1 MASADAG
8 PKQLDTPAPTTRT
21 TRCWTVQRQAL
32 HAQVCMRQAASSPSE
47 AWERALCW
55 VAGVRWSSQ
64 PDAAEDSEPTA
75 TVLSDSA
82 ASFAWR
88 PARMAADL
96 PARWLVSSLQ
106 AAARDGST
114 GTSAVPAAQ
123 AALQLAV
130 LSAWATH
137 GSVSHA
143 ASSAHMAWEWRA
155 SAALELLQLQS
166 TLPELCPALVSM
178 PTLETADPVTSTP
191 MLAAAATLQ
200 KDAAAAAALAC
211 HAARAIPSIAAELRV
226 LGQAACTG
234 GASWA
239 ARPSTAAQLWPC
251 SPSSP
256 LAASV
261 AQVGWTAKHWAAARP
276 HAADAAAA
284 FMLAC
289 IWTAASLAV
298 DQAEAWELCCCR
310 VLSSCTPRVAPAV
323 LAGAAVGYHASGF
336 AGALAVGDTFWQ
348 AVRAVALQP
357 CSAAPARPCTSSA
370 HQVAAA
376 ALASWHA
383 MSADADICYASIS
396 ACMVLQAGLGCWK
409 QGVLPT
415 LPVLAGPTLGQQAG
429 CDARQLGKSVRAL
442 AHVGLLSRTAGL
454 VWTLNELCRHELWP
468 AATGEAEPHRA
479 CGALA
484 ALTLVLSEAAVRCT
498 SAAETAAWWQCVLP
512 LCDVAGVLLRVYCEA
527 VSGKVDGPPVQ
538 VQVPPHLSGLT
549 PAVVSAWA
557 VCASQL
563 YAAAGASPGLLAW
576 THSTVRHARSMSHA
590 APQGKDV
597 TWECTVQKSS
607 QFIQQ
612 AIAKSRWAAWAA
624 MDWAAAAG
632 LRGLAEHLQQL
643 WIEPVSAAA
652 FKPAAGRRKVQAA
665 SRGHKR

>member
-1 MASADAG
+1 M
-8 PKQLDTPAPTTRT
+8 
-21 TRCWTVQRQAL
+21 QR
-32 HAQVCMRQAASSPSE
+32 AASSAAE

-55 VAGVRWSSQ
+55 VAGVRWSSLL
-64 PDAAEDSEPTA
+64 DAPADSEPTA
-75 TVLSDSA
+75 TILSDSA

-88 PARMAADL
+88 PVRMAADA

-106 AAARDGST
+106 VTARDGGT
-114 GTSAVPAAQ
+114 GSSAIPAAQ
-123 AALQLAV
+123 AALPLAV

-143 ASSAHMAWEWRA
+143 ASSAHMAWDWHV

-166 TLPELCPALVSM
+166 TPLEHCPALVSM
-178 PTLETADPVTSTP
+178 PVLETADPVTSTP
-191 MLAAAATLQ
+191 VLAAAATLQ

-251 SPSSP
+251 LPSSP

-261 AQVGWTAKHWAAARP
+261 AQVGWTGEHWAAARP

-284 FMLAC
+284 FMLASM
-289 IWTAASLAV
+289 WTAASLAAN
-298 DQAEAWELCCCR
+298 QAAAWEQCCCR
-310 VLSSCTPRVAPAV
+310 VLSICAPRLAPAV

-336 AGALAVGDTFWQ
+336 AGALAVGDTFWH

-357 CSAAPARPCTSSA
+357 CSAAPTRPWTSCA
-370 HQVAAA
+370 EQVAAA

-383 MSADADICYASIS
+383 MSTDAAVCHASVS

-409 QGVLPT
+409 QGVLPA
-415 LPVLAGPTLGQQAG
+415 LPVLAGPALGQQPV

-442 AHVGLLSRTAGL
+442 AHLGLLCRTAGL
-454 VWTLNELCRHELWP
+454 GWTLSELCRHELWP
-468 AATGEAEPHRA
+468 AATGKVEPHRA

-484 ALTLVLSEAAVRCT
+484 VCTLVLSDAAVRCT

-512 LCDVAGVLLRVYCEA
+512 LCDVAGVLLRVHCEA
-527 VSGKVDGPPVQ
+527 ATGKVDGPPVQ
-538 VQVPPHLSGLT
+538 VQVPPHLSSLT

-557 VCASQL
+557 VCASRL

-576 THSTVRHARSMSHA
+576 THSAARHARSMSHA
-590 APQGKDV
+590 APQGKDA
-597 TWECTVQKSS
+597 TWRHTVQKTS

-624 MDWAAAAG
+624 MDWATAAG
-632 LRGLAEHLQQL
+632 LRGLTEHLQQL

-652 FKPAAGRRKVQAA
+652 FKPAAARRKVHAA
-665 SRGHKR
+665 TRGRKR